1 MSAVTIRTKHEAG
14 RSLTA
19 RLTATVEFM
28 IRGDKVVHIDV
39 VVTDGVLDAQNYAA
53 IQKALHVDED
63 PEAAEAARELMAAL
77 EGIRS

>member
-1 MSAVTIRTKHEAG
+1 MSAVTIRTKNEQG
-14 RSLTA
+14 RSLSA

-53 IQKALHVDED
+53 IQKALHADED
-63 PEAAEAARELMAAL
+63 PEASEAARELIAAL
-77 EGIRS
+77 KEIRS